1 MMIGMEVA
9 EGSEGVDVEALI
21 GVAWVEED
29 LVDEGGEALV
39 GVGAMEAEEEKS
51 PWCSLLDPEDR
62 VLTIVLGA
70 EL

>member
-39 GVGAMEAEEEKS
+39 DVGAMEAEEEKGKR
-51 PWCSLLDPEDR
+51 PNM
-62 VLTIVLGA
+62 
-70 EL
+70 

>member
-39 GVGAMEAEEEKS
+39 GVGAMEAEEEKGKR
-51 PWCSLLDPEDR
+51 PNM
-62 VLTIVLGA
+62 
-70 EL
+70 